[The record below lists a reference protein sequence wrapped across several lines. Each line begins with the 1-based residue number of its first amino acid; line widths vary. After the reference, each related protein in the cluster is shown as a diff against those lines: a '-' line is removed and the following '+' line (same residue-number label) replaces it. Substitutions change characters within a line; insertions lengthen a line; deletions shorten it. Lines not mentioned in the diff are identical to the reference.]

1 MHNEMVGF
9 ASLYPPDQ
17 SPPMTQIDP
26 ANSVN
31 LDTSSIGRGDQLIAV
46 RNVSKVYRLKKQDV
60 YALSDVSLDIY
71 RSEYLSIM
79 GPSGSGK
86 STLFN
91 IVGALDHPSA
101 GNVQIGPLDLTQL
114 SSRQLA
120 YVRCNYI
127 GYIFQ
132 AYNLI
137 PALTALR
144 NVALPRIFRGSTPDE
159 AEHAAAERLKQVG
172 LGHRITHRPGELSG
186 GQQQR
191 VAIARAL
198 VNDPTII
205 LADEPTANLD
215 LNTGAEIIDI
225 LKGLSVDEGVT
236 VITATHDHKMLANSD
251 RVVWIRDG
259 RIEKVQTAQELDIE
273 EGEISFSGG
282 GH

>member
-1 MHNEMVGF
+1 MTQSAVSQG
-9 ASLYPPDQ
+9 ATKQAPS
-17 SPPMTQIDP
+17 SPPRGEDAGIVRGELLI
-26 ANSVN
+26 SV
-31 LDTSSIGRGDQLIAV
+31 R
-46 RNVSKVYRLKKQDV
+46 DV
-60 YALSDVSLDIY
+60 CKIYALKGEELYALRDVALDVM
-71 RSEYLSIM
+71 RGEYLSIM

-91 IVGALDHPSA
+91 IIGALDRPSR
-101 GNVQIGPLDLTQL
+101 GQVRIGPLDLTQL

-120 YVRCNYI
+120 YVRSNYI

-137 PALTALR
+137 SSLTALR
-144 NVALPRIFRGSTPDE
+144 NVALPRLFTGASLEE
-159 AEHAAAERLKQVG
+159 AESAAAERLTQVG
-172 LGHRITHRPGELSG
+172 LGHRITHRPSELSG

-215 LNTGAEIIDI
+215 LQTGAEVIAI
-225 LKGLSVDEGVT
+225 LKKLSVEQGVT

-251 RVVWIRDG
+251 RVVWIADG
-259 RIEKVQTAQELDIE
+259 QIDRIQTRAELQIE
-273 EGEISFSGG
+273 EGSIAVGG
-282 GH
+282 AAVHE